1 MKIYSS
7 YFGNRI
13 LNHVAK
19 DMRQLVDD
27 GFTGVV
33 HTFSENDLRFY
44 RDSFID
50 IVKISRDAGLDV
62 DLDPWGVG
70 GVFGGE
76 AFSAWIAENPDEMQ
90 ISVNGTPKSLACLNS
105 KKFREFISEWADAAH
120 KTGADGLFW
129 DEPHLYIPKKNDP
142 DTSWTCACKTCKSLF
157 SDKYG
162 FDFPE
167 TRTDDVVQFHAWT
180 LIDFLTDMLTLG
192 KKAGFRNTV
201 CLLPKEFA
209 QNDPLE
215 WSEIASLENVDVI
228 STDPYWFIGSRD
240 VNQFVKSY
248 SGKIKEL
255 ADKNGI
261 DAQIWI
267 QGFRVPSGKENEI
280 ATAIEIAV
288 NEGINN
294 LAIWGFNACSHMSY
308 LKCDNPELVWETAVE
323 SFRNCKNQSE

>member
-7 YFGNRI
+7 YFGSRI
-13 LNHVAK
+13 LNHVVT
-19 DMRQLVDD
+19 DMNQLASD

-44 RDSFID
+44 KGSFID

-90 ISVNGTPKSLACLNS
+90 ISVNGTPKPLACLNS
-105 KKFREFISEWADAAH
+105 KKFRKFMSEWVDAARN
-120 KTGADGLFW
+120 TAADGLFW
-129 DEPHLYIPKKNDP
+129 DEPHLYIPKKNDSE
-142 DTSWTCACKTCKSLF
+142 TSWTCACETCKSLF
-157 SDKYG
+157 SEKYNI
-162 FDFPE
+162 DFPE

-180 LIDFLTDMLTLG
+180 LIDFLKEMLSYG
-192 KKAGFRNTV
+192 KNAGFRNTV

-215 WSEIASLENVDVI
+215 WSQIASMENVDVI
-228 STDPYWFIGSRD
+228 STDPYWFIGNRD
-240 VNQFVKSY
+240 VNLFVKSY
-248 SGKIKEL
+248 SSKIKEL
-255 ADKNGI
+255 AEQNNI

-267 QGFRVPSGKENEI
+267 QGFRVPSGKEHEI
-280 ATAIEIAV
+280 KTAIDIAV
-288 NEGINN
+288 GEGITN
-294 LAIWGFNACSHMSY
+294 LAIWGFNGCDHMSY
-308 LKCDNPELVWETAVE
+308 LKCDNSELVWKTAVKA
-323 SFRNCKNQSE
+323 FQL